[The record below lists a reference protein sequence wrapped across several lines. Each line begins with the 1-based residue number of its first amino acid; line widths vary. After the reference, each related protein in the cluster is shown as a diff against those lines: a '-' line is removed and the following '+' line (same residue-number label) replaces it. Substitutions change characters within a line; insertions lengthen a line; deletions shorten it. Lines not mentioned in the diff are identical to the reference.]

1 MLTVHNLKKYFG
13 TKKAV
18 DGVSFSI
25 KSGEI
30 FSLIGPNSAGKSTIV
45 KTIIG
50 LLEPTNG
57 SVTID
62 GHDVVKK
69 PEVTKALVGYIP
81 DEPSVWS
88 YMTGEEFL
96 HLTQALFGIKE
107 SERKKEIPKL
117 LETFSLTG
125 IEKQSFDEYSRGNK
139 QKFSILSALSH
150 SPKLL
155 VVDEPIVGLDPIS
168 ADIAKKL
175 FKEYAEQGG
184 AVLLVTH
191 TLSVAEEIST
201 HIGFLKN
208 GQLVATGTLEE
219 LRKTA
224 EVEDGASLETIYKT
238 FA

>member
-155 VVDEPIVGLDPIS
+155 VVDEPIVGLDPVS

>member
-208 GQLVATGTLEE
+208 GQLVATGTLED

-238 FA
+238 LA

>member
-62 GHDVVKK
+62 GHDVIKK

-208 GQLVATGTLEE
+208 GQLVATGTLEG

-224 EVEDGASLETIYKT
+224 EVEDDASLETIYKT
-238 FA
+238 LA

>member
-208 GQLVATGTLEE
+208 GQLVATGTLEG

-224 EVEDGASLETIYKT
+224 EVEDDASLETIYKT
-238 FA
+238 LA

>member
-238 FA
+238 LA